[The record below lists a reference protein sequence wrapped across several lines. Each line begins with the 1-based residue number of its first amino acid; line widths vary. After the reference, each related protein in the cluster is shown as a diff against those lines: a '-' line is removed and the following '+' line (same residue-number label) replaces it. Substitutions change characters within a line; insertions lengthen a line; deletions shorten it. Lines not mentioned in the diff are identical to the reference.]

1 MCKKPQFW
9 ATSPKINT
17 QINAACVDFVYSV
30 GTDLLHFHRCVVFC
44 TFNPPVNNRTS
55 TGTEKGLT
63 SELLMKQDVHVK
75 GFVVNNRLSIHQ
87 SPVCTCSVCS
97 SSHTAT
103 KPFWDTDLDTYWNF
117 IDSLQ
122 HVVNILAGVCRT
134 CSAQSFQKSK
144 CAHSVHAWM
153 DQEHLFTH
161 MGNILPFQISKSQS
175 KMAQRH
181 RQQSREI
188 CFLFLFL
195 RVMSKDKHK

>member
-44 TFNPPVNNRTS
+44 RFNPPVNNRTS

-122 HVVNILAGVCRT
+122 HAVNILAGVCRT
-134 CSAQSFQKSK
+134 CSAQSFQKSNVHILYMLEWTESIYSHTWATFYHFK
-144 CAHSVHAWM
+144 LVSHSPKWLR
-153 DQEHLFTH
+153 DTD
-161 MGNILPFQISKSQS
+161 NSQGRS
-175 KMAQRH
+175 VFFFFFC
-181 RQQSREI
+181 E
-188 CFLFLFL
+188 
-195 RVMSKDKHK
+195 